1 MVKIT
6 SLLGAIAVAGIA
18 TAAPCHSNRHSYFE
32 QANKCIPEIDVREYQ
47 SFYLKSFAFNAYLW
61 THPKAPLH
69 LIMVG
74 DEPHLNKY
82 SLKMCVVSSEMA
94 CDPPFPTNC
103 IYDSVDYV
111 FRVEEPVKG
120 YLKVNS
126 KDKDLPITVTK
137 DYHDATPLNF
147 FKEKGWGLRIA
158 HRQPDGDRLVFEA
171 EEPMGLVAMNHPV
184 KDRSKQWFTI
194 QSPHDDG
201 VFF

>member
-47 SFYLKSFAFNAYLW
+47 SFYLKSSAFNTYLS
-61 THPKAPLH
+61 THPEAPLH
-69 LIMVG
+69 LVLAG
-74 DEPHLNKY
+74 YTAYQDRY
-82 SLKMCVVSSEMA
+82 SLKMCVASSEMA

-120 YLKVNS
+120 YLKVDS
-126 KDKDLPITVTK
+126 TDDDHVVLVTK

-147 FKEKGWGLRIA
+147 FKEEGWGLRIA
-158 HRQPDGDRLVFEA
+158 QRQPDGDRLVFEVKQPA
-171 EEPMGLVAMNHPV
+171 ELITMNHPV
-184 KDRSKQWFTI
+184 KDLSKQWFSI
-194 QSPHDDG
+194 QPPHDDG